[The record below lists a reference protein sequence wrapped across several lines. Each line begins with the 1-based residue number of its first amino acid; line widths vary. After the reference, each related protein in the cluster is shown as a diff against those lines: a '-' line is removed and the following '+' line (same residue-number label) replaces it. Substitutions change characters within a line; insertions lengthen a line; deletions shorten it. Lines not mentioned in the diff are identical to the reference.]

1 MIGTS
6 VMKELKN
13 AHNCQ
18 ITIFFKKLMSC
29 QPSSITG
36 SAIIMCIIFLFT
48 IKLKLSQRHVSLPIT
63 LENVWE
69 RVTSTGLTSLEKL
82 KKRFQRHLLSTSIVI
97 YKVVFQTDKSIP
109 NNLLNFVIFRRYL
122 EKAVFKLKFTNL
134 TSEIQLYGWIILS
147 E

>member
-1 MIGTS
+1 MRIIAKS
-6 VMKELKN
+6 
-13 AHNCQ
+13 
-18 ITIFFKKLMSC
+18 TIFFKKLMSC
-29 QPSSITG
+29 QSSSITG

-122 EKAVFKLKFTNL
+122 EKAVFKLNFTNL
-134 TSEIQLYGWIILS
+134 MSEIQLYGWIILS

>member
-1 MIGTS
+1 MRIIAKS
-6 VMKELKN
+6 
-13 AHNCQ
+13 
-18 ITIFFKKLMSC
+18 TIFFKKLMSC
-29 QPSSITG
+29 QSSSITG

-109 NNLLNFVIFRRYL
+109 NNLLNFSDISALLRKSCFQTELYKSDVRNTVIRLNNTF
-122 EKAVFKLKFTNL
+122 
-134 TSEIQLYGWIILS
+134 
-147 E
+147 